1 VTQHASFHAE
11 KPRIATHPVNGGDA
25 LLFSITP
32 SPPRWWWRALRAHAG
47 ANPALVRPWD
57 KEHDNLIAVVCPTL
71 EGLTVVIDAVN
82 SCVAQANDDYRREL
96 ELQHDSAER
105 LKTDEENRN
114 RYMHD
119 LQAAI
124 DQRYD
129 RNEAA
134 VVA

>member
-1 VTQHASFHAE
+1 MTQHASFHAE

-32 SPPRWWWRALRAHAG
+32 SAPRWWWRALRLHAG
-47 ANPALVRPWD
+47 ADPALLRPWD
-57 KEHDNLIAVVCPTL
+57 KEQESLIAVVCPTL
-71 EGLTVVIDAVN
+71 EGLNAVIDAVN

-96 ELQHDSAER
+96 ELQHQSAEQ
-105 LKTDEENRN
+105 LKTDRANRN
-114 RYMHD
+114 RYILD

-124 DQRYD
+124 DERYD
-129 RNEAA
+129 RTEVA

>member
-1 VTQHASFHAE
+1 MTQHSAFHAE

-32 SPPRWWWRALRAHAG
+32 SPPQWWWRALRVHAA

-57 KEHDNLIAVVCPTL
+57 KEQESLIAVVCPTL
-71 EGLTVVIDAVN
+71 EGLTAVIESMN
-82 SCVAQANDDYRREL
+82 SCVGQANDDYRREL
-96 ELQHDSAER
+96 EAQHQSAEQ
-105 LKTDEENRN
+105 LKTDRAD
-114 RYMHD
+114 RTRHVHD

-124 DQRYD
+124 DELYD
-129 RNEAA
+129 QNDAA